1 MNAAAP
7 VVPARIGWPGA
18 ALLVLAGV
26 VSAFHVGKPSAVLAQ
41 LQADLAID
49 TPTAAWLVSASG
61 IVGALAG
68 TPVGLLVDRLGAR
81 RMTVLGLA
89 VQALASAAGALATAP
104 SWLLASRV
112 LEGLGFQWV
121 VVAAPALVAG
131 AMRPA
136 ATATAMAA
144 WSTFM
149 PVGLAAALLS
159 ATLLPAGAS
168 WEVLWW
174 GAAALALAAA
184 VVIRLALPEPP
195 VAAASRS
202 CSIAGDLAAVWR
214 ARSPVLLA
222 LLFGLFNAGYFAVYG
237 FLPLLLQQA
246 SQAVGAQPQLL
257 AAAAVGASA
266 AGNLAGL
273 ALLAKGVRPA
283 RLLAGSFAGLAAC
296 AMPILLDLATDPW
309 LRIAASIAFGAV
321 AGLIPAALF
330 AEAPARTPRPGM
342 QGLVIGLMMQGGN
355 VGMSLGAPLAGVTA
369 AAFGWPWVTAVV
381 AVLAATAIAAV
392 GALPRRPGLAA
403 AAS

>member
-7 VVPARIGWPGA
+7 IVPARIGWPGA
-18 ALLVLAGV
+18 TLLVLAGV

-41 LQADLAID
+41 LQADLGVA
-49 TPTAAWLVSASG
+49 TATAAWLVSASG

-89 VQALASAAGALATAP
+89 VQALASAAGALATGPA
-104 SWLLASRV
+104 WLLASRV
-112 LEGLGFQWV
+112 VEGLGFQWV

-131 AMRPA
+131 AMRPG

-159 ATLLPAGAS
+159 VAFLPAAAGWAT
-168 WEVLWW
+168 LWW
-174 GAAALALAAA
+174 GAAVLALAVA
-184 VVIRLALPEPP
+184 VAVRFALPEPP
-195 VAAASRS
+195 PAAASRS
-202 CSIAGDLAAVWR
+202 RSIRGDLAAAWQ
-214 ARSPVLLA
+214 ARGPVLLA

-237 FLPLLLQQA
+237 FLPMLLEQA

-273 ALLAKGVRPA
+273 ALLAKGVRPT
-283 RLLAGSFAGLAAC
+283 RLLAVSFAGLAAC
-296 AMPILLDLATDPW
+296 SVPILLDTAMSAW
-309 LRIAASIAFGAV
+309 LRIVASIGFGAV

-330 AEAPARTPRPGM
+330 AEAPTRTPRPGM

-355 VGMSLGAPLAGVTA
+355 VGMSLGAPLAGTTA
-369 AAFGWPWVTAVV
+369 AAFGWPWVTALV

-392 GALPRRPGLAA
+392 GALPRRAGLVA